1 MLATDTARFTVRDT
15 RKIGAS
21 FAHLGVL
28 ESGELYVGTQ
38 VQAEVDGSRRQS
50 IALNH
55 SATHLLHAAL
65 REALGKHV
73 LQKGSLVAPDRLRFD
88 FAHTQPVS
96 ADELHRVEDLVNAAI
111 PRNPPPETPVT

>member
-28 ESGELYVGTQ
+28 ESGELYVGVQ
-38 VQAEVDGSRRQS
+38 VQAEVDGARRQS

-65 REALGKHV
+65 REGLGKHV
-73 LQKGSLVAPDRLRFD
+73 LHKGSLVAPDRLRCD
-88 FAHTQPVS
+88 FAPTPPAA
-96 ADELHRVEDLVNAAI
+96 ADELQRVEDRVDAALC
-111 PRNPPPETPVT
+111 RNVRTE